1 MMIILERYCFAKLL
15 NPTETW
21 ASSTSG
27 IYISYWLICEFFTE
41 ADISLLLQAIVD
53 ERLPF
58 SISSERILP
67 LTTLSTGDQTV
78 CDRGLNA
85 IWVFLYVWWSYLLLD
100 LLDKLSE
107 TEFDSLFVFSHY
119 LLPWNTL
126 LYIQSQTNTSD
137 QTLFTIF
144 LPAKREH
151 TDDPIAKINPGNVS
165 VNYWYVETFIY
176 AATFLSLE
184 AQFACALHLV

>member
-1 MMIILERYCFAKLL
+1 MNSLQKLISVYWIS
-15 NPTETW
+15 PSYSWWE
-21 ASSTSG
+21 AS
-27 IYISYWLICEFFTE
+27 LQHFTRKE
-41 ADISLLLQAIVD
+41 LAFDHIVN
-53 ERLPF
+53 RW
-58 SISSERILP
+58 SN
-67 LTTLSTGDQTV
+67 V

-100 LLDKLSE
+100 LLDKLPE

-144 LPAKREH
+144 LAAKREH

-184 AQFACALHLV
+184 AQFACALIWFRHKTHSATVRKPF